1 MVTEMACATTTTHAP
16 AIPVTPAVQLKAG
29 ILTTMVYVIT
39 QTPVPMT
46 QATAA
51 RSVAIQMEMDSAIN
65 QIHVRATILTH
76 AARLMAA
83 TLTTTASAT
92 TTIHAQ
98 VM

>member
-1 MVTEMACATTTTHAP
+1 
-16 AIPVTPAVQLKAG
+16 
-29 ILTTMVYVIT
+29 
-39 QTPVPMT
+39 MT